1 MQKEKI
7 NFLTLFYSRILLT
20 LYPCNACMTYAEL
33 PNLIPIMDD
42 DLHTIGIETY
52 NKTESFT

>member
-1 MQKEKI
+1 
-7 NFLTLFYSRILLT
+7 
-20 LYPCNACMTYAEL
+20 MTYAEL

-42 DLHTIGIETY
+42 DQHTIGIENY